1 MQKAGRAP
9 VVAFM
14 ASCHR
19 PGETGAGCRY
29 PGIGKR
35 PMAEIRTEDRT
46 TPAGRFNAGPST
58 NTASDNRLSYGCI
71 NVPAALYDRHI
82 KHVHEPGMRCACAC
96 GGDAAG
102 CSGSIP
108 AKDERE
114 LRGHTPSL

>member
-82 KHVHEPGMRCACAC
+82 KPMFTSPGCAVHVLAKVTPL
-96 GGDAAG
+96 DARVPFLRRT
-102 CSGSIP
+102 SGN
-108 AKDERE
+108 
-114 LRGHTPSL
+114 